1 MLPAWATVTITL
13 GGALI
18 TGLATGLVAVYGSR
32 TTVKVARLQLDQTHR
47 ETWAAETRRVRRS
60 RAGCRQGCSA
70 PAATASDVRSERL
83 TALGRSARPSQP

>member
-47 ETWAAETRRVRRS
+47 ETWAAERL
-60 RAGCRQGCSA
+60 
-70 PAATASDVRSERL
+70 AACVGLAQAAAKV
-83 TALGRSARPSQP
+83 ALRPLPPPVTCVPKGLRP